1 MNKCILWALTSFLAV
16 TFPVAKVDAQVTSP
30 DQLSKQ
36 ISEIQ

>member
-16 TFPVAKVDAQVTSP
+16 TLPVAKVDAQVTSP